1 MECHY
6 LETMLQGGRVLTV
19 NIASLEYVDLQSRR
33 GNGDATQM
41 WRIKVCFHL
50 PFSSRMTSHLM
61 SSIQE
66 NGCLENQA
74 KPGCCLEVDRKSSG
88 SPVYMR
94 TANGQANQ
102 RWTPEIT
109 LGVGYLRSE
118 LTVGFVTH
126 LSLDIARA
134 DVPLIIDHV
143 GPDVKV
149 RDFTQ
154 SQTWRFTKK

>member
-1 MECHY
+1 MEWHY
-6 LETMLQGGRVLTV
+6 LDTMLQGGRVLTV

-41 WRIKVCFHL
+41 WWIKVCFHL
-50 PFSSRMTSHLM
+50 SFSSRRTLHLR

-66 NGCLENQA
+66 NGCLVNQA

-102 RWTPEIT
+102 KWTPEIT
-109 LGVGYLRSE
+109 LGVGYLKSE

-126 LSLDIARA
+126 LFLDVAWA
-134 DVPLIIDHV
+134 DVPLITDHV

-154 SQTWRFTKK
+154 SQTWRLTKN